1 MEAVTDFTFLGS
13 KTTVDSD
20 YSQEIKKRFLLGR
33 KAMTKLDNVLKS
45 NDIILQIKVH
55 IIKAMVSQ

>member
-1 MEAVTDFTFLGS
+1 MEAVTDFIFLGS

-55 IIKAMVSQ
+55 IVKAMVSQ